1 MSVIVSHIFRESNH
15 CADKLANI
23 ELPISDCIWFD
34 QCLALIKEDFIKN
47 RNWSTLFSIFL
58 DLREGLLSPPFSC
71 NINFL
76 LIYPHLKKINK
87 IVFKDYAN

>member
-47 RNWSTLFSIFL
+47 RIGLPYFRFS
-58 DLREGLLSPPFSC
+58 
-71 NINFL
+71 
-76 LIYPHLKKINK
+76 
-87 IVFKDYAN
+87 